1 MLPSNRDAS
10 PVRVFTTITNHWD
23 LVRQLSKREI
33 SSRYRG
39 SVIGVVWAFV
49 HPMVMLAVYTAVF
62 RGAFGMR
69 WGGENEN
76 ALDFALLAF
85 SGLVVH
91 GVFSETI
98 HRAPHVIVN
107 NPSYVKKIVF
117 PLEILAWTSSGVV
130 LVHAGISVAGVVICY
145 GLLHQSLQW
154 TVLFLPLLVLPLALI
169 SVGLMWF
176 LASAGVFLRDISQAS
191 GPIASILLFLSPIFY
206 PITALPETYRVL
218 VYANPLT
225 FLIGQAQDL
234 LIWGRAPAWGS
245 LGLYCAF
252 SYLFAWLG
260 LLCFQKTRDGF
271 ADVL

>member
-1 MLPSNRDAS
+1 MLMRNRDVS
-10 PVRVFTTITNHWD
+10 PLRIFKTIINHRD
-23 LVRQLSKREI
+23 LVWQLTKREI
-33 SSRYRG
+33 VSRYRG
-39 SVIGVVWAFV
+39 SVLGVAWAFV
-49 HPMVMLAVYTAVF
+49 HPMVMLSVYTVVF

-69 WGGENEN
+69 WGGGNED

-85 SGLVVH
+85 AGLVVH
-91 GVFSETI
+91 GVFSESI
-98 HRAPHVIVN
+98 HRAPHLIVN

-130 LVHAGISVAGVVICY
+130 LTHAGISVAGLVICY
-145 GLLHQSLQW
+145 GLLHQSLPW
-154 TVLFLPLLVLPLALI
+154 TVLFLPVLVVPLALM

-176 LASAGVFLRDISQAS
+176 LASTGVFLRDIGQAS

-206 PITALPETYRVL
+206 PITALPEAYRVL

-234 LIWGRAPAWGS
+234 LIWGRPPAWGGI
-245 LGLYCAF
+245 GLYCTF
-252 SYLFAWLG
+252 SYVFAWLG
-260 LLCFQKTRDGF
+260 FLWFQKTRDGF